1 MYKIFTDLNRS
12 KQPCCIHK
20 PLLVMKLTLI
30 LLTAT
35 FLQVSAA
42 TFAQKVTLRVKGA
55 TIREVF
61 EKIQAQTSYDFLYN
75 ADDLKASKLITLDVK
90 NTNLKDALDDCF
102 KNQPLSYTI
111 ENTTI
116 LITRKAPP
124 TVAQAAKKTITGVVT
139 DTTGAPLPGVT
150 VREKGTQNATST
162 DVAGKYNISVADN
175 GAVLIFTFLGF
186 SAQEVPV
193 GTNGNISIKLKS
205 IDTKLTEVVV
215 VGYGTQNRASI
226 NGAVGTVGSIDIG
239 DKPVLNAFQAL
250 QGESANLIIQQS
262 SLDPGA
268 TPTVNI
274 RGVGT
279 TGNNDPLVVID
290 GIVTQST
297 GSLNTINPND
307 IQSVT
312 ILKDAGS
319 AAIYG
324 SRAANGVILVTTKS
338 GKLNQKASVSY
349 SGSYGLQVPDVMVHK
364 IDASENAYD
373 KNMALVNSGLAPAYT
388 PEQIQELQSEGRGTW
403 DLNHLVYNAPLQS
416 HNLNISG
423 GGETN
428 SYYISG
434 GYQDQMN
441 SFVGNGGSGSKY
453 GYQKYNLRLNQTSI
467 IGKFKFN
474 AILNYTKSR
483 NKTTAANEGFTIA
496 DANRVPSNYNWQ
508 DANGNY
514 LTNPISSQQNALGML
529 RLGGFNQTDYDEI
542 FGNLNGTL
550 TITKDLKLTGVFGG
564 TLDNNGSFY
573 QDKVVN
579 FLPAGTSAN
588 NDLSVNDGNF
598 KSNLFNTQLYL
609 SYNKNLGKH
618 AISATAG
625 VSSETYSGRGFNLSK
640 SLTDP
645 TLGTPTTGTTISP
658 TNSNNSIAI
667 DANSLLSAYGR
678 VNYNYA
684 SKYFLDFVFREDAS
698 SKFAPGKRAS
708 FFPSVTGGW
717 VVTDENFMKPLTN
730 TLNYFKLRSS
740 YGVLGNQNVTNF
752 QYQTTYFNYT
762 AAYGFNNNL
771 VGGAGTNQSNPDLT
785 WESAATFNA
794 GVDFSLFNNHLS
806 GSFDYFNKVT
816 RNILQT
822 PQDIPSIF
830 GATPADANVAKVRDA
845 GWEATLTY
853 NLKGQKVSQSFSVN
867 VADNKNTL
875 LKLTGNATEQI
886 NQPDVYALIRKVGQP
901 ITEYYGYKTDGLF
914 QSQAEINSSAKL
926 AGVTVSPGDVKFKD
940 LNGDGVIDSKDKT
953 ELGNPFPRYTFGFT
967 YRIAVAGFDA
977 MFFVQGV
984 GKRDEF
990 LRGEL
995 VEPFQGGY
1003 GATLYDHQT
1012 DFWTPENTNAK
1023 YPRLATSGPSNVNN
1037 WQTGSDLFK
1046 YNAAYARLKNVNI
1059 GYTLPKSVVKKLGIN
1074 KVRFSLIGQN
1084 LATLTKLKFADP
1096 ETTEFGSDVGIKSSS
1111 NSPRSYLL
1119 SAFYGAGLDLTF

>member
-1 MYKIFTDLNRS
+1 MYKIFTDFTCS

-42 TFAQKVTLRVKGA
+42 TYAQKVTLKVKGA
-55 TIREVF
+55 TIKEVF

-75 ADDLKASKLITLDVK
+75 ADDLKTSKPITLNVK

-116 LITRKAPP
+116 LITRKPLP
-124 TVAQAAKKTITGVVT
+124 EQALKKTITGVVT

-150 VREKGTQNATST
+150 VRERNTQNAVST
-162 DVAGKYNISVADN
+162 DLKGKYNISVADN
-175 GAVLIFTFLGF
+175 GATLVFSFLGF
-186 SAQEVPV
+186 VRQEVPV
-193 GTNGNISIKLKS
+193 TDNTTINIKLKEES
-205 IDTKLTEVVV
+205 TKLNEVVV
-215 VGYGTQNRASI
+215 VGYGTQNRANI
-226 NGAVGTVGSIDIG
+226 NGAVNTVGAKDIG
-239 DKPVLNAFQAL
+239 GKPVLNAFQAL
-250 QGESANLIIQQS
+250 QGESPNLIIQQNA
-262 SLDPGA
+262 LDPGA
-268 TPTVNI
+268 TPIVNI

-307 IQSVT
+307 IANVT

-324 SRAANGVILVTTKS
+324 SRAANGVILITTKS
-338 GKLNQKASVSY
+338 GKLNQKATVAY
-349 SGSYGLQVPDVMVHK
+349 NGSYGVQVPDIMVHK
-364 IDASENAYD
+364 IGAAENAYD

-388 PEQIQELQSEGRGTW
+388 PEQIQELQNEGRGTW

-416 HNLNISG
+416 HNLNITG

-428 SYYISG
+428 SYFISG

-496 DANRVPSNYNWQ
+496 DANRVPSNFNWQ

-514 LTNPISSQQNALGML
+514 LTNPVSSQQNALGML

-573 QDKVVN
+573 NDKVVD
-579 FLPAGTSAN
+579 FLPAGASAN
-588 NDLSVNDGNF
+588 NDLSVNDGNY

-609 SYNKNLGKH
+609 NYNKNIGKH
-618 AISATAG
+618 SVSATVG

-658 TNSNNSIAI
+658 TGSNNSVGI
-667 DANSLLSAYGR
+667 DANSLLSIFGR
-678 VNYNYA
+678 VNYNYE

-708 FFPSVTGGW
+708 FFPSVTAGW
-717 VVTDENFMKPLTN
+717 LVTDEGFMKQFSN
-730 TLNYFKLRSS
+730 TLDNLKLRAS
-740 YGVLGNQNVTNF
+740 YGILGNQNVGNF
-752 QYQTTYFNYT
+752 QYETTYFNYT
-762 AAYGFNNNL
+762 AAYGFNNTL
-771 VGGAGTNQSNPDLT
+771 VGGAGTYQSNPDLT
-785 WESAATFNA
+785 WESAATFNL
-794 GVDFSLFNNHLS
+794 GVDFSLFNNKLS

-822 PQDIPSIF
+822 PQDVPSIF
-830 GATPADANVAKVRDA
+830 GAGLADANVAKVRDA
-845 GWEATLTY
+845 GWEAQLTY
-853 NLKGQKVSQSFSVN
+853 TLRGQKVTQSFSVN
-867 VADNKNTL
+867 VADNQNTL
-875 LKLTGNATEQI
+875 LKLTGTATQQI
-886 NQPDVYALIRKVGQP
+886 NQPDVYALIRKVGEP
-901 ITEYYGYKTDGLF
+901 ITEYYGYETNGLY
-914 QSQAEINSSAKL
+914 QSQADIAASPKIAGL
-926 AGVTVSPGDVKFKD
+926 AVSPGDVKFKD
-940 LNGDGVIDSKDKT
+940 LNHDGVIDAKDKT

-977 MFFVQGV
+977 MIFVQGV

-995 VEPFQGGY
+995 VEPYQGGY

-1059 GYTLPKSVVKKLGIN
+1059 GYTLPKSVVKKLGIE
-1074 KVRFSLIGQN
+1074 KFRISLIGQN

-1096 ETTEFGSDVGIKSSS
+1096 ETTEFGSNVAINSSS

-1119 SAFYGAGLDLTF
+1119 SAFYGVGIDLTF

>member
-1 MYKIFTDLNRS
+1 MYKIFTDFKWDSLRGR
-12 KQPCCIHK
+12 IYK
-20 PLLVMKLTLI
+20 PLLVMKLTLL

-42 TFAQKVTLRVKGA
+42 TYAQKVTLKVKKA
-55 TIREVF
+55 TIKEVF
-61 EKIQAQTSYDFLYN
+61 EKIQSQTNYDFLYN
-75 ADDLKASKLITLDVK
+75 AEDLKGAHNITLKLD
-90 NTNLKDALDDCF
+90 NMPLKQALDVCF
-102 KNQPLSYTI
+102 SDQPLSYSIT
-111 ENTTI
+111 NTSI
-116 LITRKAPP
+116 LITKKQAPTKLDVSKA
-124 TVAQAAKKTITGVVT
+124 TIRGTVT
-139 DTTGAPLPGVT
+139 DTANMPLPGVT
-150 VREKGTQNATST
+150 VKEKNTTNAVIT
-162 DVAGKYNISVADN
+162 DSKGQYNITVGDN
-175 GAVLIFTFLGF
+175 AVLVF
-186 SAQEVPV
+186 SFVGYGTTEMPV
-193 GTNGNISIKLKS
+193 TGSASVNVKLKE
-205 IDTKLTEVVV
+205 TNTNLNEVVV
-215 VGYGTQNRASI
+215 VGYGTQKRADI
-226 NGAVGTVGSIDIG
+226 NGAVSTVGAKDIG

-250 QGESANLIIQQS
+250 QGESPNLIIQQN

-268 TPTVNI
+268 TPIVNI
-274 RGVGT
+274 RGIGT

-307 IQSVT
+307 IANVT

-324 SRAANGVILVTTKS
+324 SRAANGVILITTKS
-338 GKLNQKASVSY
+338 GKLNQKATVSY
-349 SGSYGLQVPDVMVHK
+349 NGSYGVQVPDIMVHK
-364 IDASENAYD
+364 ISAAENAYD
-373 KNMALVNSGLAPAYT
+373 KNLALVNSGLAPAYS
-388 PEQIQELQSEGRGTW
+388 PEQIQELQNEGRGTW

-416 HNLNISG
+416 HNLSVSG

-428 SYYISG
+428 SYFISG

-441 SFVGNGGSGSKY
+441 LFVGNGGSGSNY

-467 IGKFKFN
+467 IGRFKFN

-496 DANRVPSNYNWQ
+496 DANRVPSNFNWQ

-514 LTNPISSQQNALGML
+514 LTNPVSSQQNALGLL
-529 RLGGFNQTDYDEI
+529 REGGFNQTDYDEV

-573 QDKVVN
+573 NDKAVD

-588 NDLSVNDGNF
+588 NDLTVNDGNY

-609 SYNKNLGKH
+609 NYTKNLHKH
-618 AISATAG
+618 SISATVG
-625 VSSETYSGRGFNLSK
+625 VSSEMYSGRGFSLSK

-658 TNSNNSIAI
+658 TGSNNSIGI
-667 DANSLLSAYGR
+667 DANSLLSLFGR
-678 VNYNYA
+678 VNYNYE
-684 SKYFLDFVFREDAS
+684 SRYFLDFVFRDDAS

-708 FFPSVTGGW
+708 FFPSVTAGW
-717 VVTDENFMKPLTN
+717 VVTDESFMKPVTN
-730 TLNYFKLRSS
+730 TLNNLKFRAS
-740 YGVLGNQNVTNF
+740 YGVLGNQNVGNF
-752 QYQTTYFNYT
+752 QYETTYFNYT
-762 AAYGFNNNL
+762 AAYGFNNTL
-771 VGGAGTNQSNPDLT
+771 VGGAGTLQSNPDLT

-794 GVDFSLFNNHLS
+794 GVDFSLFNNKLS

-816 RNILQT
+816 RNILQS
-822 PQDIPSIF
+822 PQDVPSIF
-830 GATPADANVAKVRDA
+830 GAGLADANVAKVRDA
-845 GWEATLTY
+845 GWEAELTY
-853 NLKGQKVSQSFSVN
+853 TLRSKSVMQSFSLN

-875 LKLTGNATEQI
+875 LKLTGTATQQI
-886 NQPDVYALIRKVGQP
+886 NQPDVYALIRKVGEP
-901 ITEYYGYKTDGLF
+901 ITEYYGYETNGLY
-914 QSQAEINSSAKL
+914 QSQADIDASPKIAGL
-926 AGVTVSPGDVKFKD
+926 AVSPGDVKFKD
-940 LNGDGVIDSKDKT
+940 LNHDGVIDAKDKT

-977 MFFVQGV
+977 MIFVQGV

-995 VEPFQGGY
+995 VEPYQGGY

-1012 DFWTPENTNAK
+1012 DFWTPENTGAK

-1059 GYTLPKSVVKKLGIN
+1059 GYTFNKNVTQKLGIQ
-1074 KVRFSLIGQN
+1074 KLRVSLIGQN

-1096 ETTEFGSDVGIKSSS
+1096 ETTEFDSKVNINSSS

-1119 SAFYGAGLDLTF
+1119 SAFYGVGVDLTF

>member
-1 MYKIFTDLNRS
+1 MYKIFTDFKWDSLRGR
-12 KQPCCIHK
+12 IYK
-20 PLLVMKLTLI
+20 PLLVMKLTLL

-42 TFAQKVTLRVKGA
+42 TYAQKVTLKVKKA
-55 TIREVF
+55 TIKEVF
-61 EKIQAQTSYDFLYN
+61 EKIQSQTNYDFLYN
-75 ADDLKASKLITLDVK
+75 AEDLKGAHNITLKLD
-90 NTNLKDALDDCF
+90 NMPLKQALDVCF
-102 KNQPLSYTI
+102 SDQPLSYSIT
-111 ENTTI
+111 NTSI
-116 LITRKAPP
+116 LITKKQAPTKLDVSKA
-124 TVAQAAKKTITGVVT
+124 TIRGTVT
-139 DTTGAPLPGVT
+139 DTANMPLPGVT
-150 VREKGTQNATST
+150 VKEKNTTNAVIT
-162 DVAGKYNISVADN
+162 DSKGQYNITVGDN
-175 GAVLIFTFLGF
+175 AVLVF
-186 SAQEVPV
+186 SFVGYGTTEMPV
-193 GTNGNISIKLKS
+193 TGSASVNVKLKE
-205 IDTKLTEVVV
+205 TNTNLNEVVV
-215 VGYGTQNRASI
+215 VGYGTQKRADI
-226 NGAVGTVGSIDIG
+226 NGAVSTVGAKDIG

-250 QGESANLIIQQS
+250 QGESPNLIIQQN

-268 TPTVNI
+268 TPIVNI
-274 RGVGT
+274 RGIGT

-307 IQSVT
+307 IANVT

-324 SRAANGVILVTTKS
+324 SRAANGVILITTKS
-338 GKLNQKASVSY
+338 GKLNQKATVSY
-349 SGSYGLQVPDVMVHK
+349 NGSYGVQVPDIMVHK
-364 IDASENAYD
+364 IGAAENAYD
-373 KNMALVNSGLAPAYT
+373 KNLALVNSGLAPAYS
-388 PEQIQELQSEGRGTW
+388 PEQIQELQNEGRGTW

-416 HNLNISG
+416 HNLSVSG

-428 SYYISG
+428 SYFISG

-441 SFVGNGGSGSKY
+441 LFVGNGGSGSNY

-467 IGKFKFN
+467 IGRFKFN

-496 DANRVPSNYNWQ
+496 DANRVPSNFNWQ

-514 LTNPISSQQNALGML
+514 LTNPVSSQQNALGLL
-529 RLGGFNQTDYDEI
+529 REGGFNQTDYDEV

-573 QDKVVN
+573 NDKAVD

-588 NDLSVNDGNF
+588 NDLTVNDGNY

-609 SYNKNLGKH
+609 NYTKNLHKH
-618 AISATAG
+618 SISATVG
-625 VSSETYSGRGFNLSK
+625 VSSEMYSGRGFSLSK

-658 TNSNNSIAI
+658 TGSNNSIGI
-667 DANSLLSAYGR
+667 DANSLLSLFGR
-678 VNYNYA
+678 VNYNYE
-684 SKYFLDFVFREDAS
+684 SRYFLDFVFRDDAS

-708 FFPSVTGGW
+708 FFPSVTAGW
-717 VVTDENFMKPLTN
+717 VVTDESFMKPVTN
-730 TLNYFKLRSS
+730 TLNNLKFRAS
-740 YGVLGNQNVTNF
+740 YGVLGNQNVGNF
-752 QYQTTYFNYT
+752 QYETTYFNYT
-762 AAYGFNNNL
+762 AAYGFNNTL
-771 VGGAGTNQSNPDLT
+771 VGGAGTLQSNPDLT

-794 GVDFSLFNNHLS
+794 GVDFSLFNNKLS

-816 RNILQT
+816 RNILQS
-822 PQDIPSIF
+822 PQDVPSIF
-830 GATPADANVAKVRDA
+830 GAGLADANVAKVRDA
-845 GWEATLTY
+845 GWEAELTY
-853 NLKGQKVSQSFSVN
+853 TLRSKSVMQSFSLN

-875 LKLTGNATEQI
+875 LKLTGTATQQI
-886 NQPDVYALIRKVGQP
+886 NQPDVYALIRKVGEP
-901 ITEYYGYKTDGLF
+901 ITEYYGYETNGLY
-914 QSQAEINSSAKL
+914 QSQADIDASPKIAGL
-926 AGVTVSPGDVKFKD
+926 AVSPGDVKFKD
-940 LNGDGVIDSKDKT
+940 LNHDGVIDAKDKT

-977 MFFVQGV
+977 MIFVQGV

-995 VEPFQGGY
+995 VEPYQGGY

-1012 DFWTPENTNAK
+1012 DFWTPENTGAK

-1059 GYTLPKSVVKKLGIN
+1059 GYTFNKNVTQKLGIQ
-1074 KVRFSLIGQN
+1074 KLRVSLIGQN

-1096 ETTEFGSDVGIKSSS
+1096 ETTEFDSKVNINSSS

-1119 SAFYGAGLDLTF
+1119 SAFYGVGIDLTF

>member
-1 MYKIFTDLNRS
+1 
-12 KQPCCIHK
+12 
-20 PLLVMKLTLI
+20 MKLTLI

-42 TFAQKVTLRVKGA
+42 TYAQKITLKVKGA
-55 TIREVF
+55 TIKEVF

-75 ADDLKASKLITLDVK
+75 ADDLKASKPITLNVK

-102 KNQPLSYTI
+102 KNQPLTYTI

-116 LITRKAPP
+116 LITRKAAPV
-124 TVAQAAKKTITGVVT
+124 VAQVLKKTITGMVT
-139 DTTGAPLPGVT
+139 DTAGLPLPGVT
-150 VREKGTQNATST
+150 VHEKGTQNAVST
-162 DVAGKYNISVADN
+162 DVSGKYSISVADN
-175 GAVLIFTFLGF
+175 GAVLVFSFLGYVQ
-186 SAQEVPV
+186 QEVPV
-193 GTNGNISIKLKS
+193 TDNGTISIRLKEAN
-205 IDTKLTEVVV
+205 TKLNEVVV
-215 VGYGTQNRASI
+215 VGYGTQTRASI
-226 NGAVGTVGSIDIG
+226 NGAVNTVGAKDIG

-250 QGESANLIIQQS
+250 QGESPNLIIQQS

-279 TGNNDPLVVID
+279 TGSNDPLVVID

-307 IQSVT
+307 IANVT

-324 SRAANGVILVTTKS
+324 SRAANGVILITTKS
-338 GKLNQKASVSY
+338 GKLNQKAAVTY
-349 SGSYGLQVPDVMVHK
+349 NGSYGLQVPDIMVHK
-364 IDASENAYD
+364 ISAAENAYD

-388 PEQIQELQSEGRGTW
+388 PEQIQELANEGRGTW

-428 SYYISG
+428 SYFISG
-434 GYQDQMN
+434 GYLDQMN

-496 DANRVPSNYNWQ
+496 DANRVPSNFNWQ

-514 LTNPISSQQNALGML
+514 LTNPVSSQQNALGML

-573 QDKVVN
+573 NDKVVD
-579 FLPAGTSAN
+579 FLPAGASAN
-588 NDLSVNDGNF
+588 NDLSVNDGNY

-609 SYNKNLGKH
+609 SYNKSLGKH
-618 AISATAG
+618 SISATAG
-625 VSSETYSGRGFNLSK
+625 VSSETYSGRGFSLSK

-658 TNSNNSIAI
+658 TGSNNSVGI
-667 DANSLLSAYGR
+667 DANSLLSVFGR
-678 VNYNYA
+678 VNYNYE
-684 SKYFLDFVFREDAS
+684 SKYFLDFVFRDDAS

-708 FFPSVTGGW
+708 FFPSVTAGW
-717 VVTDENFMKPLTN
+717 VVTDEDFMKPITN
-730 TLNYFKLRSS
+730 TLTNLKLRSS
-740 YGVLGNQNVTNF
+740 YGILGNQNVGNF
-752 QYQTTYFNYT
+752 QYETTYFNYT
-762 AAYGFNNNL
+762 AAYGFNNQL
-771 VGGAGTNQSNPDLT
+771 VGGAGTFQSNPDLT
-785 WESAATFNA
+785 WESAATFNL
-794 GVDFSLFNNHLS
+794 GVDFSLFNGKLS

-822 PQDIPSIF
+822 PQDVPSIF
-830 GATPADANVAKVRDA
+830 GAGLADANVAKVRDA
-845 GWEATLTY
+845 GWEAALTY
-853 NLKGQKVSQSFSVN
+853 NLRGQKVSQSFSIN
-867 VADNKNTL
+867 VADNQNTL
-875 LKLTGNATEQI
+875 LKLTGTATQQI
-886 NQPDVYALIRKVGQP
+886 NQPDVYALIRKVGSP
-901 ITEYYGYKTDGLF
+901 ITEYYGYETNGLY
-914 QSQAEINSSAKL
+914 QNQADIDASPKIAGL
-926 AGVTVSPGDVKFKD
+926 AVSPGDLKFKD
-940 LNGDGVIDSKDKT
+940 LNHDGVIDSKDKT

-977 MFFVQGV
+977 TIFIQGV

-995 VEPFQGGY
+995 VEPYQGGY

-1012 DFWTPENTNAK
+1012 DFWTPENPGAK

-1059 GYTLPKSVVKKLGIN
+1059 GYTLPKNIVKKLGIN
-1074 KVRFSLIGQN
+1074 NVRVSLIGQN

-1096 ETTEFGSDVGIKSSS
+1096 ETSEFGSNVAITSSS

-1119 SAFYGAGLDLTF
+1119 SAFYGVGIDLTF

>member
-1 MYKIFTDLNRS
+1 MYKIFTDFTCS

-20 PLLVMKLTLI
+20 LLLVMKLTLI

-42 TFAQKVTLRVKGA
+42 TYAQKITLKVKGA
-55 TIREVF
+55 TIKEVF

-75 ADDLKASKLITLDVK
+75 ADDLKTSKPITLNVK

-102 KNQPLSYTI
+102 KNQPLAYTI

-116 LITRKAPP
+116 LITRKPLP
-124 TVAQAAKKTITGVVT
+124 EVEQVLKKTITGVVT
-139 DTTGAPLPGVT
+139 DTTGVPLPGVT
-150 VREKGTQNATST
+150 VREKNTQNAVAT
-162 DVAGKYNISVADN
+162 DLNGKYSISVADN
-175 GAVLIFTFLGF
+175 GATLVFTFLGYTQ
-186 SAQEVPV
+186 QEVSV
-193 GTNGNISIKLKS
+193 GANTSINIKLKAS
-205 IDTKLTEVVV
+205 NTSLNEVVV
-215 VGYGTQNRASI
+215 VGYGTQNRANI
-226 NGAVGTVGSIDIG
+226 NGAVSTVGAKDIAG
-239 DKPVLNAFQAL
+239 KPVLNTFQAL
-250 QGESANLIIQQS
+250 QGESPNLIIQQS

-268 TPTVNI
+268 NPVVNI

-297 GSLNTINPND
+297 GSLNTLNPND
-307 IQSVT
+307 IANVT

-324 SRAANGVILVTTKS
+324 SRAANGVILITTKS
-338 GKLNQKASVSY
+338 GKLNQKATVAY
-349 SGSYGLQVPDVMVHK
+349 NGSYGVQVPDIMVHK
-364 IDASENAYD
+364 ISAAENAYD

-388 PEQIQELQSEGRGTW
+388 PEQIQELQNEGRGTW

-428 SYYISG
+428 SYFISG

-496 DANRVPSNYNWQ
+496 DANRVPSNFNWQ

-514 LTNPISSQQNALGML
+514 LTNPVSSQQNALGML

-573 QDKVVN
+573 NDKVVD
-579 FLPAGTSAN
+579 FLPAGASAN
-588 NDLSVNDGNF
+588 NDLSVNDGNY

-609 SYNKNLGKH
+609 NYNKNLGKH
-618 AISATAG
+618 SVSATVG
-625 VSSETYSGRGFNLSK
+625 VSSETYSGRGFSLSK

-658 TNSNNSIAI
+658 TGSNNSIGI
-667 DANSLLSAYGR
+667 DANSLLSVYGR
-678 VNYNYA
+678 VNYNYE
-684 SKYFLDFVFREDAS
+684 SKYFLDFVFRNDAS

-708 FFPSVTGGW
+708 FFPSVTAGW
-717 VVTDENFMKPLTN
+717 VVTDEDFMKPLSHALDN
-730 TLNYFKLRSS
+730 LKLRTS
-740 YGVLGNQNVTNF
+740 YGVLGNQNVGNF
-752 QYQTTYFNYT
+752 QYETTYFNYT
-762 AAYGFNNNL
+762 AAYGFNNTL
-771 VGGAGTNQSNPDLT
+771 VGGAGTFQSNPDLT
-785 WESAATFNA
+785 WESAATFNV
-794 GVDFSLFNNHLS
+794 GVDFSLFNNKLS

-822 PQDIPSIF
+822 PQDVPSIF
-830 GATPADANVAKVRDA
+830 GAGLADANVAKVRDA
-845 GWEATLTY
+845 GWEAQLTY
-853 NLKGQKVSQSFSVN
+853 TARGQKVTQSFSVN
-867 VADNKNTL
+867 VADNQNTL
-875 LKLTGNATEQI
+875 LKLTGTATQQI
-886 NQPDVYALIRKVGQP
+886 NQPDVYGLIRKVGQP
-901 ITEYYGYKTDGLF
+901 ITEYYGYETNGLY
-914 QSQAEINSSAKL
+914 QSQADIAASPKIAGL
-926 AGVTVSPGDVKFKD
+926 AVSPGDVKFKD
-940 LNGDGVIDSKDKT
+940 LNHDGVIDAKDKT

-977 MFFVQGV
+977 MIFVQGV

-995 VEPFQGGY
+995 VEPYQGGY

-1059 GYTLPKSVVKKLGIN
+1059 GYTLPKSVVKKLGIE
-1074 KVRFSLIGQN
+1074 KFRISLIGQN

-1096 ETTEFGSDVGIKSSS
+1096 ETSEFGSNVAITSSS

-1119 SAFYGAGLDLTF
+1119 SAFYGVGVDLTF

>member
-1 MYKIFTDLNRS
+1 MYKIFTDFTCS

-20 PLLVMKLTLI
+20 LLLVMKLTLI
-30 LLTAT
+30 LLTAA

-42 TFAQKVTLRVKGA
+42 TYAQKITLKVKGA
-55 TIREVF
+55 TIKEVF

-75 ADDLKASKLITLDVK
+75 ADDLKTSKPITLDVK

-116 LITRKAPP
+116 LITRKALPIIQ
-124 TVAQAAKKTITGVVT
+124 QAIKKTIMGVVT
-139 DTTGAPLPGVT
+139 DTTGSPLSGVT
-150 VREKGTQNATST
+150 VREKNTQNAVAT
-162 DVAGKYNISVADN
+162 DLNGKYSISVADN
-175 GAVLIFTFLGF
+175 GATLVFAFLGYTQ
-186 SAQEVPV
+186 QEVSV
-193 GTNGNISIKLKS
+193 GAGTSINIKLKPS
-205 IDTKLTEVVV
+205 NTSLNEVVV
-215 VGYGTQNRASI
+215 VGYGTQNRANI
-226 NGAVGTVGSIDIG
+226 NGAVSTVGAKDIAG
-239 DKPVLNAFQAL
+239 KPVLNTFQAL
-250 QGESANLIIQQS
+250 QGESPNLIIQQN

-268 TPTVNI
+268 NPIVNI
-274 RGVGT
+274 RGIGT

-307 IQSVT
+307 IANVT

-324 SRAANGVILVTTKS
+324 SRAANGVILITTKS
-338 GKLNQKASVSY
+338 GKLNQKATVAY
-349 SGSYGLQVPDVMVHK
+349 NGSYGVQVPDIMVHK
-364 IDASENAYD
+364 IGAAENAYD

-388 PEQIQELQSEGRGTW
+388 PEQIQELQNEGRGTW

-428 SYYISG
+428 SYFISG

-496 DANRVPSNYNWQ
+496 DANRVPSNFNWQ

-514 LTNPISSQQNALGML
+514 LTNPVSSQQNALGML

-573 QDKVVN
+573 NDKVVD

-588 NDLSVNDGNF
+588 NDLSVNDGNY

-609 SYNKNLGKH
+609 NYNKILGNH
-618 AISATAG
+618 SISATVG

-658 TNSNNSIAI
+658 TGSNNSIAI
-667 DANSLLSAYGR
+667 DANSLLSVYGR
-678 VNYNYA
+678 VNYNYE

-708 FFPSVTGGW
+708 FFPSVTAGW
-717 VVTDENFMKPLTN
+717 VVTDENFMKPLSN
-730 TLNYFKLRSS
+730 TLDNLKLRTS
-740 YGVLGNQNVTNF
+740 YGVLGNQNVGNF
-752 QYQTTYFNYT
+752 QYETTYFNYT
-762 AAYGFNNNL
+762 AAYGFNNQL
-771 VGGAGTNQSNPDLT
+771 VGGAGTYQSNPDLT
-785 WESAATFNA
+785 WESAATFNL
-794 GVDFSLFNNHLS
+794 GVDFSLFNNKLS

-822 PQDIPSIF
+822 PQDVPSIF
-830 GATPADANVAKVRDA
+830 GAGLADANVAKVRDA
-845 GWEATLTY
+845 GWEAQLTY
-853 NLKGQKVSQSFSVN
+853 TLRGQKVTQSFSVN
-867 VADNKNTL
+867 VADNQNTL
-875 LKLTGNATEQI
+875 LKLTGTATQQI
-886 NQPDVYALIRKVGQP
+886 NQPDVYALIRKVGEP
-901 ITEYYGYKTDGLF
+901 ITEYYGYETNGLY
-914 QSQAEINSSAKL
+914 QSQADIAASPKIAGL
-926 AGVTVSPGDVKFKD
+926 AVSPGDVKFKD
-940 LNGDGVIDSKDKT
+940 LNHDGVIDAKDKT

-977 MFFVQGV
+977 MIFVQGV

-995 VEPFQGGY
+995 VEPYQGGY

-1059 GYTLPKSVVKKLGIN
+1059 GYTLPKSVVRKLGIE
-1074 KVRFSLIGQN
+1074 KFRISLIGQN

-1096 ETTEFGSDVGIKSSS
+1096 ETTEFGNNVAINSSS

-1119 SAFYGAGLDLTF
+1119 SAFYGVGVDLTF

>member
-1 MYKIFTDLNRS
+1 MYKIFTDFKWDSLRGR
-12 KQPCCIHK
+12 IYK
-20 PLLVMKLTLI
+20 PLLVMKLTLL

-42 TFAQKVTLRVKGA
+42 TYAQKVTLKVKKA
-55 TIREVF
+55 TIKEVF
-61 EKIQAQTSYDFLYN
+61 EKIQSQTNYDFLYN
-75 ADDLKASKLITLDVK
+75 AEDLKGAHNITLKLD
-90 NTNLKDALDDCF
+90 NMPLKQALDVCF
-102 KNQPLSYTI
+102 SDQPLSYSIT
-111 ENTTI
+111 NTSI
-116 LITRKAPP
+116 LITKKQAPTKLDVSKA
-124 TVAQAAKKTITGVVT
+124 TIRGTVT
-139 DTTGAPLPGVT
+139 DTANMPLPGVT
-150 VREKGTQNATST
+150 VKEKNTTNAVIT
-162 DVAGKYNISVADN
+162 DSKGQYNITVGDN
-175 GAVLIFTFLGF
+175 AVLVF
-186 SAQEVPV
+186 SFVGYGTTEMPV
-193 GTNGNISIKLKS
+193 TGSASVNVKLKE
-205 IDTKLTEVVV
+205 TNTNLNEVVV
-215 VGYGTQNRASI
+215 VGYGTQKRADI
-226 NGAVGTVGSIDIG
+226 NGAVSTVGAKDIG

-250 QGESANLIIQQS
+250 QGESPNLIIQQN

-268 TPTVNI
+268 TPIVNI
-274 RGVGT
+274 RGIGT

-307 IQSVT
+307 IANVT

-324 SRAANGVILVTTKS
+324 SRAANGVILITTKS
-338 GKLNQKASVSY
+338 GKLNQKATVSY
-349 SGSYGLQVPDVMVHK
+349 NGSYGVQVPDIMVHK
-364 IDASENAYD
+364 ISAAENAYD
-373 KNMALVNSGLAPAYT
+373 KNLALVNSGLAPAYS
-388 PEQIQELQSEGRGTW
+388 PEQIQELQNEGRGTW

-416 HNLNISG
+416 HNLSVSG

-428 SYYISG
+428 SYFISG

-441 SFVGNGGSGSKY
+441 LFVGNGGSGSNY

-467 IGKFKFN
+467 IGRFKFN

-496 DANRVPSNYNWQ
+496 DANRVPSNFNWQ

-514 LTNPISSQQNALGML
+514 LTNPVSSQQNALGLL
-529 RLGGFNQTDYDEI
+529 REGGFNQTDYDEV

-573 QDKVVN
+573 NDKAVD

-588 NDLSVNDGNF
+588 NDLTVNDGNY

-609 SYNKNLGKH
+609 NYTKNLHKH
-618 AISATAG
+618 SISATVG
-625 VSSETYSGRGFNLSK
+625 VSSEMYSGRGFSLSK

-658 TNSNNSIAI
+658 TGSNNSIGI
-667 DANSLLSAYGR
+667 DANSLLSLFGR
-678 VNYNYA
+678 VNYNYE
-684 SKYFLDFVFREDAS
+684 SRYFLDFVFRDDAS

-708 FFPSVTGGW
+708 FFPSVTAGW
-717 VVTDENFMKPLTN
+717 VVTDESFMKPVTN
-730 TLNYFKLRSS
+730 TLNNLKFRAS
-740 YGVLGNQNVTNF
+740 YGVLGNQNVGNF
-752 QYQTTYFNYT
+752 QYETTYFNYT
-762 AAYGFNNNL
+762 AAYGFNNTL
-771 VGGAGTNQSNPDLT
+771 VGGAGTLQSNPDLT

-794 GVDFSLFNNHLS
+794 GVDFSLFNNKLS

-816 RNILQT
+816 RNILQS
-822 PQDIPSIF
+822 PQDVPSIF
-830 GATPADANVAKVRDA
+830 GAGLADANVAKVRDA
-845 GWEATLTY
+845 GWEAELTY
-853 NLKGQKVSQSFSVN
+853 TLRSKSVMQSFSLN

-875 LKLTGNATEQI
+875 LKLTGTATQQI
-886 NQPDVYALIRKVGQP
+886 NQPDVYALIRKVGEP
-901 ITEYYGYKTDGLF
+901 ITEYYGYETNGLY
-914 QSQAEINSSAKL
+914 QSQADIDASPKIAGL
-926 AGVTVSPGDVKFKD
+926 AVSPGDVKFKD
-940 LNGDGVIDSKDKT
+940 LNHDGVIDAKDKT

-977 MFFVQGV
+977 MIFVQGV

-995 VEPFQGGY
+995 VEPYQGGY

-1012 DFWTPENTNAK
+1012 DFWTPENTGAK

-1059 GYTLPKSVVKKLGIN
+1059 GYTFNKNVTQKLGIQ
-1074 KVRFSLIGQN
+1074 KLRVSLIGQN

-1096 ETTEFGSDVGIKSSS
+1096 ETTEFDSKVNINSSS

-1119 SAFYGAGLDLTF
+1119 SAFYGVGIDLTF